1 MSRKSVQKQT
11 TALSRVGT
19 GGGNAMGKY
28 AVFVDD
34 GMFDTFDD
42 KERAKECAAE
52 QREKFRSEG
61 RRVPCFVKKMTKEE
75 ERMFG

>member
-1 MSRKSVQKQT
+1 
-11 TALSRVGT
+11 
-19 GGGNAMGKY
+19 MGKY

>member
-1 MSRKSVQKQT
+1 MYFF
-11 TALSRVGT
+11 
-19 GGGNAMGKY
+19 KY

-34 GMFDTFDD
+34 GLYDVFDD

-52 QREKFRSEG
+52 QRENFRGED
-61 RRVPCFVKKMTKEE
+61 RRVSCFVKKMTKEE